1 MGCDMFEWV
10 SNFSLPILG
19 TLKHQG
25 IDVVASLIAAVL
37 IAGVAYIITK
47 LWRLFRWVKLYFKR
61 VDKAKADVRRK
72 KINGIETEGDGVW
85 AAKPIVHPNHYSANL
100 RGSKILAVAN
110 LKGGVGKTTISANLA
125 SCLSEILNKNAREG
139 QEKPVLLID
148 LDFQGTLA
156 GMAKPNKRIW
166 PPKKHHSSHATKLI
180 SNELTPHHLI
190 DLHFPAKERDL
201 VEIIPAYYEL
211 AQAENRVMVE
221 WLLSDRKKDVRY
233 TLAEVLHHPLVQEK
247 YSLIIIDC
255 PPRLT
260 TAAIQ
265 ALNASTHLL
274 IPTILDGA
282 SANAVSSFVNQV
294 ENLREADICPHIQ
307 HIGVVGSMLIPG
319 NNHDSIYLKLDDL
332 LKTSRD
338 GGGSGDVTSFVDK
351 EAFIPRYRAIANAS
365 SEGIVYPIR
374 DDDGDIAKKINT
386 SFENLSLHVKDRMGL
401 QSS

>member
-1 MGCDMFEWV
+1 MIEWL
-10 SNFSLPILG
+10 SNLNLPIIG

-25 IDVVASLIAAVL
+25 VDVVASLIAAVL
-37 IAGVAYIITK
+37 IAAIAYLITK
-47 LWRLFRWVKLYFKR
+47 LWRLMMWVKLYFER
-61 VDKAKADVRRK
+61 VDKAKADVKRK
-72 KINGIETEGDGVW
+72 QINGIETEGDGVW
-85 AAKPIVHPNHYSANL
+85 TAKPIIHPDHYLTTVN
-100 RGSKILAVAN
+100 GSKILAVAN

-125 SCLSEILNKNAREG
+125 SCLAEMLNKHAEEG
-139 QEKPVLLID
+139 LEKPVLLID

-180 SNELTPHHLI
+180 SGELTPHHLI
-190 DLHFPAKERDL
+190 DLHFPANEREL

-211 AQAENRVMVE
+211 AQAENRLMVE

-265 ALNASTHLL
+265 ALCASTHLL

-294 ENLREADICPHIQ
+294 ENLREADICPHIK

-319 NNHDSIYLKLDDL
+319 QSYDNIYLKLEDL
-332 LKTSRD
+332 LNTSREA
-338 GGGSGDVTSFVDK
+338 GGSGNVTSVINKDI
-351 EAFIPRYRAIANAS
+351 FIPRYRAIANAA
-365 SEGIVYPIR
+365 SEGIIYPIK
-374 DDDGDIAKKINT
+374 DDDGTIAQNINS

>member
-1 MGCDMFEWV
+1 MLEWL
-10 SNFSLPILG
+10 SNLNLPFFNSFKHHLSGEVGAVIAFAIL
-19 TLKHQG
+19 T
-25 IDVVASLIAAVL
+25 IVAI
-37 IAGVAYIITK
+37 IAGWIWKQLVKAY
-47 LWRLFRWVKLYFKR
+47 RYFQR

-85 AAKPIVHPNHYSANL
+85 TAKPIIQPNHYSTNL

-125 SCLSEILNKNAREG
+125 SCLAEMLNKNAKEG

-166 PPKKHHSSHATKLI
+166 PPKKNHSSHATKLI
-180 SNELTPHHLI
+180 SGELTPHHLI
-190 DLHFPAKERDL
+190 DLHFPAKEREL

-211 AQAENRVMVE
+211 AQAENRLMVE

-233 TLAEVLHHPLVQEK
+233 TLADVLHQPLVQEK

-260 TAAIQ
+260 TAALQ
-265 ALNASTHLL
+265 ALSASTHLL

-282 SANAVSSFVNQV
+282 SATAVTSFVNQV
-294 ENLREADICPHIQ
+294 ENLRDASICPHIQ
-307 HIGVVGSMLIPG
+307 HIGIVGSMLIPG
-319 NNHDSIYLKLDDL
+319 HNYDSLITKLEDL
-332 LKTSRD
+332 SKDSRD
-338 GGGSGDVTSFVDK
+338 AGGSGDVTSFVDRN
-351 EAFIPRYRAIANAS
+351 AFIPRYRAIANAS
-365 SEGIVYPIR
+365 SEGIIYPIK
-374 DDDGDIAKKINT
+374 DDDGTIAQNINS
-386 SFENLSLHVKDRMGL
+386 SFENLSLHVKDKMGL

>member
-1 MGCDMFEWV
+1 MFEWLSNLNLPFLNSIKHHV
-10 SNFSLPILG
+10 SGEIGAVLAI
-19 TLKHQG
+19 
-25 IDVVASLIAAVL
+25 ASLTVL
-37 IAGVAYIITK
+37 AIVVGWIWRQLVKAYK
-47 LWRLFRWVKLYFKR
+47 YFQR

-85 AAKPIVHPNHYSANL
+85 TAKPIIQPDHYL
-100 RGSKILAVAN
+100 TTVKGSKILAVAN

-125 SCLSEILNKNAREG
+125 SCLATMLNRNAKEG

-166 PPKKHHSSHATKLI
+166 PPKKHHCSHATKLI
-180 SNELTPHHLI
+180 SDELTPHHLI
-190 DLHFPAKERDL
+190 DLHFPAKEREL

-211 AQAENRVMVE
+211 AQAENRLMVE
-221 WLLSDRKKDVRY
+221 WLLGDRKKDVRY

-265 ALNASTHLL
+265 ALCASTHLL

-294 ENLREADICPHIQ
+294 ENLRDADICPHIQ
-307 HIGVVGSMLIPG
+307 HIGIVGSMLIP
-319 NNHDSIYLKLDDL
+319 NNNYDNIYLKLDDL
-332 LKTSRD
+332 LKLSRD
-338 GGGSGDVTSFVDK
+338 AGGSGDVTSFVKKD
-351 EAFIPRYRAIANAS
+351 AFIPRYRAIADAA
-365 SEGIVYPIR
+365 SEGIIYPIT
-374 DDDGDIAKKINT
+374 DDDGTIAQNINS

>member
-1 MGCDMFEWV
+1 MIEWL
-10 SNFSLPILG
+10 SNLNLPIIG

-25 IDVVASLIAAVL
+25 VDVVASLIAAVL
-37 IAGVAYIITK
+37 IAAIAYLITK
-47 LWRLFRWVKLYFKR
+47 LWRLMMWVKLYFER
-61 VDKAKADVRRK
+61 VDKAKADVKRK
-72 KINGIETEGDGVW
+72 QINGIETEGDGVW
-85 AAKPIVHPNHYSANL
+85 TAKPIIHPDHYLTTVN
-100 RGSKILAVAN
+100 GSKILAVAN

-125 SCLSEILNKNAREG
+125 SCLAEMLNKHAGEG

-180 SNELTPHHLI
+180 SGELTPHHLI
-190 DLHFPAKERDL
+190 DLHFPANEREL

-211 AQAENRVMVE
+211 AQAENRLMVE

-265 ALNASTHLL
+265 ALCASTHLL

-294 ENLREADICPHIQ
+294 ENLREADICPHIK

-319 NNHDSIYLKLDDL
+319 QSYDNIYLKLEDL
-332 LKTSRD
+332 LNTSREA
-338 GGGSGDVTSFVDK
+338 GGSGNVTSVINKDI
-351 EAFIPRYRAIANAS
+351 FIPRYRAIANAA
-365 SEGIVYPIR
+365 SEGIIYPIK
-374 DDDGDIAKKINT
+374 DDDGTIAQNINS

>member
-1 MGCDMFEWV
+1 MIEWL
-10 SNFSLPILG
+10 NNLNLPIIG

-25 IDVVASLIAAVL
+25 VDIVASLIAAVL
-37 IAGVAYIITK
+37 IAAIAYFVTK
-47 LWRLFRWVKLYFKR
+47 LWRLMMWVKLYFER
-61 VDKAKADVRRK
+61 VDKAKADVKRK
-72 KINGIETEGDGVW
+72 QINGIETEGDGVW
-85 AAKPIVHPNHYSANL
+85 TAKPIIQPKHYSTHL
-100 RGSKILAVAN
+100 RGSNILAVAN

-125 SCLSEILNKNAREG
+125 SCLATMLNKNAREG
-139 QEKPVLLID
+139 HEKPVLLID

-180 SNELTPHHLI
+180 GGELTPHHLI
-190 DLHFPAKERDL
+190 DLHFPANEREL

-211 AQAENRVMVE
+211 AQAENRLMVE

-265 ALNASTHLL
+265 ALCASTHLL

-294 ENLREADICPHIQ
+294 ENLREVDICPHIQ
-307 HIGVVGSMLIPG
+307 HIGVVGSMLNPG
-319 NNHDSIYLKLDDL
+319 QNYDSQKTKLNDL
-332 LKTSRD
+332 LKASRET
-338 GGGSGDVTSFVDK
+338 GGSGDVTSYIDR
-351 EAFIPRYRAIANAS
+351 EFIPTYKAIADAS
-365 SEGIVYPIR
+365 SVGIIYPIK
-374 DDDGDIAKKINT
+374 DDDGTIAQNINS

>member
-1 MGCDMFEWV
+1 MIEWL
-10 SNFSLPILG
+10 NNLNLPIIG

-25 IDVVASLIAAVL
+25 VDIVASLIAAVL
-37 IAGVAYIITK
+37 IAAIAYFVTK
-47 LWRLFRWVKLYFKR
+47 LWRLMMWVKLYFER
-61 VDKAKADVRRK
+61 VDKAKADVKRK
-72 KINGIETEGDGVW
+72 QINGIETEGDGVW
-85 AAKPIVHPNHYSANL
+85 TAKPIIHPNHYLTTIN
-100 RGSKILAVAN
+100 GSKILAVAN

-125 SCLSEILNKNAREG
+125 SCLATMLNKNAREG
-139 QEKPVLLID
+139 HEKPVLLID

-180 SNELTPHHLI
+180 GGELTPHHLI
-190 DLHFPAKERDL
+190 DLHFPAKEREL

-211 AQAENRVMVE
+211 AQAENRLMVE
-221 WLLSDRKKDVRY
+221 WLLGDRKKDVRY

-265 ALNASTHLL
+265 ALCASTHLL

-294 ENLREADICPHIQ
+294 ENLREADICPHIE

-319 NNHDSIYLKLDDL
+319 QNYDNIYLKLNDL
-332 LKTSRD
+332 LMASRES
-338 GGGSGDVTSFVDK
+338 GGSGDVTSIIGEDS
-351 EAFIPRYRAIANAS
+351 FIPRYRAIANAA
-365 SEGIVYPIR
+365 SEGIIYPIK
-374 DDDGDIAKKINT
+374 DDDGTIAQNINS

>member
-1 MGCDMFEWV
+1 MIEWL
-10 SNFSLPILG
+10 NNLNLPIIG

-25 IDVVASLIAAVL
+25 VDIVASLIAAVL
-37 IAGVAYIITK
+37 IAAIAYFVTK
-47 LWRLFRWVKLYFKR
+47 LWRLMMWVKLYFER
-61 VDKAKADVRRK
+61 VDKAKADVKRK
-72 KINGIETEGDGVW
+72 QINGIETEGDGVW
-85 AAKPIVHPNHYSANL
+85 TAKPIIHPNHYLTTIN
-100 RGSKILAVAN
+100 GSKILAVAN

-125 SCLSEILNKNAREG
+125 SCLATMLNKNAREG
-139 QEKPVLLID
+139 HEKPVLLID

-180 SNELTPHHLI
+180 GGELTPHHLI
-190 DLHFPAKERDL
+190 DLHFPAKEREL

-211 AQAENRVMVE
+211 AQAENRLMVE
-221 WLLSDRKKDVRY
+221 WLLGDRKKDVRY
-233 TLAEVLHHPLVQEK
+233 TLAEVFHHPLVQEK

-265 ALNASTHLL
+265 ALCASTHLL

-294 ENLREADICPHIQ
+294 ENLREADICPHIE

-319 NNHDSIYLKLDDL
+319 QNYDNIYLKLNDL
-332 LKTSRD
+332 LMASRES
-338 GGGSGDVTSFVDK
+338 GGSGDVTSIIGEDS
-351 EAFIPRYRAIANAS
+351 FIPRYRAIANAA
-365 SEGIVYPIR
+365 SEGIIYPIK
-374 DDDGDIAKKINT
+374 DDDGTIAQNINS

>member
-1 MGCDMFEWV
+1 MIEWLNNILNLPYINSIKHHV
-10 SNFSLPILG
+10 SGEIG
-19 TLKHQG
+19 
-25 IDVVASLIAAVL
+25 AVL
-37 IAGVAYIITK
+37 AIGFLTIIIFVFGWIWRQIVKAYK
-47 LWRLFRWVKLYFKR
+47 YFQR

-85 AAKPIVHPNHYSANL
+85 TAKPIIQPKHYSTNL

-125 SCLSEILNKNAREG
+125 SCLATMLNKNAREG
-139 QEKPVLLID
+139 HEKPVLLID

-180 SNELTPHHLI
+180 GGELTPHHLI
-190 DLHFPAKERDL
+190 DLHFPANEREL

-211 AQAENRVMVE
+211 AQAENRLMVE

-265 ALNASTHLL
+265 ALCASTHLL

-282 SANAVSSFVNQV
+282 SANAVSSFANQI
-294 ENLREADICPHIQ
+294 ENLRDADICPHIQ
-307 HIGVVGSMLIPG
+307 HIGVVGSMLNPG
-319 NNHDSIYLKLDDL
+319 QNYDSQKTKLNDL
-332 LKTSRD
+332 LKASRET
-338 GGGSGDVTSFVDK
+338 GGSGYVTSYIDP
-351 EAFIPRYRAIANAS
+351 EFIPTYKAIADAS
-365 SEGIVYPIR
+365 SVGIIYPIK
-374 DDDGDIAKKINT
+374 DDDGIIAQKINS